1 MNEANV
7 RRLQHLLNKYHLYQ
21 TYSVVI
27 DELEDVLATSRR
39 NTSTI
44 MKSLSDL
51 DWIEWLPAVGRSKS
65 SQLTV
70 KRSLQDVIL
79 QVSRTELAQGRFTLI
94 TKLLETYGHTTVK
107 ALALA
112 TEQQNQWNEKNNQL
126 LVTQYPWVSE
136 LDPSKTFRMAEL
148 QVIKSLYDTLI
159 KQDQDGHLQASIAH
173 TWEMK
178 ENRFTFWIRPDI
190 RCHDGRLLSID
201 DVIDSI
207 QRLVNSAGPVEHLFR
222 QVVDV
227 VRLSSQSFQII
238 LKSTNPLFLYA
249 LSIPNAS
256 IVVKDKIKF
265 EVKRKAF
272 IGTGPFRIQSWG
284 TESIVLQRH
293 DDYFSRKALLQQI
306 TISIRG
312 EALVEQMSF
321 NQKDGAKEVHAIDA
335 FSYLCF
341 RYRQNAAI
349 DRNTLAQLACYID
362 KHKHGYDSAVAVS
375 GVHLQLAMPEPY
387 EKPTL
392 QGTVVLAEPT
402 WTIPYLK
409 DISNWLHQTIQ
420 STGINLE
427 LVTLDD
433 ISDPSLVS
441 EYADILFMEEV
452 IEQPKEYGV
461 YEWLL
466 TSSGLRF
473 LFSHQDFK
481 QHSVRI
487 DQALCSAEP
496 LNALLGIERD
506 LYLSHHYVPLFWG
519 KDEITRTQQVQGI
532 QVRKTGYSDFCKL
545 WIAQPE

>member
-1 MNEANV
+1 MNEANI

-148 QVIKSLYDTLI
+148 QVIKSVYDTLI
-159 KQDQDGHLQASIAH
+159 KQDQEGHLQANIAH

-207 QRLVNSAGPVEHLFR
+207 KRLVNSAGPVEHLFR

-238 LKSTNPLFLYA
+238 LQSTNPLFLYA

-265 EVKRKAF
+265 GVKRKVF

-284 TESIVLQRH
+284 TESIILQRH
-293 DDYFSRKALLQQI
+293 DDYFSPKALLRQI
-306 TISIRG
+306 TISTRG
-312 EALVEQMSF
+312 EALLEQMSF
-321 NQKDGAKEVHAIDA
+321 NQKEGAKEVHAIDA

-341 RYRQNAAI
+341 RHRQNAAI

-362 KHKHGYDSAVAVS
+362 KHKHGYNSAVAVS

-409 DISNWLHQTIQ
+409 DISNWLHQTIR

-427 LVTLDD
+427 VLTLDD
-433 ISDPSLVS
+433 INDPSSVS
-441 EYADILFMEEV
+441 EYADILFLEET

-481 QHSVRI
+481 VHSARI

-496 LNALLGIERD
+496 LNGLLGIEQE